1 MVSLAEWLAAF
12 RDQHERARRGVLTPS
27 EEQAY
32 RAGRDE
38 LAKTLLL
45 GQRLTLQAGQTP
57 RQALRVARALQIE
70 LTLPTLTVK
79 AITLDLSTGGFST
92 ALAAAP
98 PLGDELGVTLRLPAT
113 GGLSCR
119 ARITDVRPHGSQHR
133 VAARFLQLAEQDRE
147 RLEIFVFDMVLA
159 QLGR

>member
-1 MVSLAEWLAAF
+1 MLSLAEWLAAF
-12 RDQHERARRGVLTPS
+12 REQHERARRGVLTQA
-27 EEQAY
+27 EQLAY

-57 RQALRVARALQIE
+57 RQSLRVARALQIE
-70 LTLPTLTVK
+70 LTLPSLSVK

-92 ALAAAP
+92 ALAKAP
-98 PLGDELGVTLRLPAT
+98 PLGEELGVSLRLPAS
-113 GGLSCR
+113 GAFSCR
-119 ARITDVRPHGSQHR
+119 ARVTDVRPQGSQHR
-133 VAARFLQLAEQDRE
+133 VAARFLHLSDQDRE